1 MAIVFSEGHLLL
13 FVRYTVIIFQSIK
26 RLYLAQLAACTKVKE
41 SASPPFL
48 FLVVTAH
55 INEQMQRERRREGWQ
70 RGSDRARYS
79 FSCALSSGS
88 IWNISVK
95 RKHSYTLHRTLPVS
109 SHLNLRWPSAAPFC
123 FCSAGAFSD
132 RIFPERERQLRQRER
147 PHLCCFVWIRADVAS
162 TKPRTKQEFQLFS
175 RERNPQTQFTTE
187 MLTYKATKSWANSSA
202 LNSIVFLNNT
212 LPWLN
217 KAEKKKERKEKSHF
231 FTAPSCNFSK
241 KARVCDYLLAL
252 MSFQTHMLLLSR
264 RNSKR
269 AKSEGFYNALF
280 LTVTYREDT
289 VSNIILLESVIKN
302 KIKKQHNP
310 LTCPLYGVWTLHRL

>member
-1 MAIVFSEGHLLL
+1 MSRCSV
-13 FVRYTVIIFQSIK
+13 
-26 RLYLAQLAACTKVKE
+26 
-41 SASPPFL
+41 
-48 FLVVTAH
+48 
-55 INEQMQRERRREGWQ
+55 RRREGWQ

-162 TKPRTKQEFQLFS
+162 TKQEFQLFS

-217 KAEKKKERKEKSHF
+217 KAEKKKKEKK
-231 FTAPSCNFSK
+231 NRIFSPLRAATSAK
-241 KARVCDYLLAL
+241 K
-252 MSFQTHMLLLSR
+252 Q
-264 RNSKR
+264 
-269 AKSEGFYNALF
+269 
-280 LTVTYREDT
+280 
-289 VSNIILLESVIKN
+289 ESVIIYSHSCHSKPICCYFRGETPKGQN
-302 KIKKQHNP
+302 LKDFTMLFSSQWHIGKIQW
-310 LTCPLYGVWTLHRL
+310 VTLFYSSRS